1 MSDLPGP
8 LTSAQLEQLVCEAVQ
23 HLSSGYRWPGA
34 GGTSSHRAVVTA
46 REVEAAAGAEL
57 TIPVG
62 ALITPEARD
71 RARDLGVRLRETDMA
86 PTLHGEQRALAER
99 LAQGLRESLSGLQIE
114 ELAFWCL
121 RDGSC
126 AAPQDVA
133 RIVDA
138 GADRVGLAICSP
150 PLGDAITPLIDH
162 TLLKPEATE
171 AQVRELCA
179 EAIEF
184 GFASVCVNPWYVPL
198 VAELLAGSP
207 VRACT
212 VIGFPLGA
220 NQSQTKA
227 YEARLAAAQGA
238 TELDMVINVGALKSG
253 KDDIVRE
260 DIRGV
265 VEAGRPTAIIKVI
278 LETALL
284 SEGEI
289 AHACCIARDAGAVF
303 VKTSTGFGPGGATVE
318 DVALMR
324 RTVGRAM
331 GVKASGGIGTRQ
343 DAAAMIAAGATRIG
357 ASAGVRI
364 AGGQ

>member
-1 MSDLPGP
+1 MAPGP
-8 LTSAQLEQLVCEAVQ
+8 LTKEQLERLVCDAVRQ
-23 HLSSGYRWPGA
+23 LTAPPQAPQGSRP
-34 GGTSSHRAVVTA
+34 VVTA
-46 REVEAAAGAEL
+46 RDVEDAPAGEM
-57 TIPVG
+57 IVPPG
-62 ALITPEARD
+62 ALVTAEARD
-71 RARDLGVRLRETDMA
+71 RARDLGVRLRETE
-86 PTLHGEQRALAER
+86 PTAELTGEQRALAEH
-99 LAQGLRESLSGLQIE
+99 LAIGLRDTLSGHELE

-150 PLGDAITPLIDH
+150 PFDDAITPLIDH

-171 AQVRELCA
+171 QQVRQLCA
-179 EAIEF
+179 EAVEY
-184 GFASVCVNPWYVPL
+184 GFASVCVNPWFVPL
-198 VAELLAGSP
+198 VAELLQGSN

-220 NQSQTKA
+220 NHSSTKA
-227 YEARLAAAQGA
+227 AEARLATSHGA
-238 TELDMVINVGALKSG
+238 TELDMVLNVGALKSG
-253 KDDIVRE
+253 LDDLVHE

-265 VEAGRPTAIIKVI
+265 VEAGGDRAIVKVI

-284 SEGEI
+284 SPDEI
-289 AHACCIARDAGAVF
+289 ARACELSRDAGAAF
-303 VKTSTGFGPGGATVE
+303 VKTSTGFGPGGATAE

-324 RTVGRAM
+324 RTVGRSM
-331 GVKASGGIGTRQ
+331 GVKASGGIGTRE

-364 AGGQ
+364 AGGA

>member
-1 MSDLPGP
+1 
-8 LTSAQLEQLVCEAVQ
+8 LTTAQLEQLVCDAVQ
-23 HLSSGYRWPGA
+23 RLAGDSRWPGDA
-34 GGTSSHRAVVTA
+34 SKPAHRAVITA
-46 REVEAAAGAEL
+46 REVEDAAGAEL
-57 TIPVG
+57 AIPIG

-71 RARDLGVRLRETDMA
+71 RARDRGVRLRETGTA
-86 PTLHGEQRALAER
+86 TGLNGAQRALAES
-99 LAQGLRESLSGLQIE
+99 LARGLGESLSGLELE

-133 RIVDA
+133 RIVNA
-138 GADRVGLAICSP
+138 GADRVGLAVCSP

-171 AQVRELCA
+171 AQVRELCV
-179 EAIEF
+179 EATEF
-184 GFASVCVNPWYVPL
+184 GFASVCINPWYVPL
-198 VAELLAGSP
+198 VAELLADSP

-212 VIGFPLGA
+212 VVGFPLGA
-220 NQSQTKA
+220 NRSETKA
-227 YEARLAAAQGA
+227 SEARLAAAQGA

-253 KDDIVRE
+253 KDDVVRE

-265 VEAGRPTAIIKVI
+265 VEAGHPTAIIKVI

-284 SEGEI
+284 TADEI
-289 AHACCIARDAGAVF
+289 ERACCLARDAGAAF

-324 RTVGRAM
+324 RTVGRMM

>member
-1 MSDLPGP
+1 MSDSRSP
-8 LTSAQLEQLVCEAVQ
+8 LTTAQLEQLVCDAVQ
-23 HLSSGYRWPGA
+23 HLSGDAPGRSGGA
-34 GGTSSHRAVVTA
+34 SSTHRAVITA
-46 REVEAAAGAEL
+46 QEVEDAAGSEL
-57 TIPVG
+57 AIPIG

-71 RARDLGVRLRETDMA
+71 RARDLGVRLCETSTA
-86 PTLHGEQRALAER
+86 SALNGEQRALAAR
-99 LAQGLRESLSGLQIE
+99 LAQGLRKSLSGLELE

-138 GADRVGLAICSP
+138 GADRVGLALCSP

-171 AQVRELCA
+171 VQVRELCA
-179 EAIEF
+179 EAVEF
-184 GFASVCVNPWYVPL
+184 GFASVCINPWYVPL
-198 VAELLAGSP
+198 VAELLAGSS

-220 NQSQTKA
+220 NQSETKA
-227 YEARLAAAQGA
+227 GEARLAAMQGA

-253 KDDIVRE
+253 NDDAVRE

-265 VEAGRPTAIIKVI
+265 VEAGRPTALVKVI

-284 SEGEI
+284 CPKEI
-289 AHACCIARDAGAVF
+289 ARACCLARDAGAAF
-303 VKTSTGFGPGGATVE
+303 VKTSTGFGPGGATVD

-324 RTVGRAM
+324 QTVGRMM

-364 AGGQ
+364 AGGE

>member
-1 MSDLPGP
+1 MPNSRGP
-8 LTSAQLEQLVCEAVQ
+8 LTTAELEQLVCDAVQ
-23 HLSSGYRWPGA
+23 HLSGDSRGRA
-34 GGTSSHRAVVTA
+34 GGGATTHRAVITA
-46 REVEAAAGAEL
+46 REVEDARGSEL
-57 TIPVG
+57 PIPIG

-71 RARDLGVRLRETDMA
+71 RARDLGVQLRETTTA
-86 PTLHGEQRALAER
+86 TTLSGEQRALAER
-99 LAQGLRESLSGLQIE
+99 LAQGLRKSLSGLELE

-138 GADRVGLAICSP
+138 GADRVGLALCSP

-162 TLLKPEATE
+162 TLLKPEATD

-179 EAIEF
+179 EAVEF

-198 VAELLAGSP
+198 VAELLAGSA

-220 NQSQTKA
+220 NQSATKA
-227 YEARLAAAQGA
+227 REAELAALQGA

-253 KDDIVRE
+253 HDDVVRE

-265 VEAGRPTAIIKVI
+265 VEAGRPTALVKVI

-284 SEGEI
+284 SPEEI
-289 AHACCIARDAGAVF
+289 AHACCLARDAGAAF

-324 RTVGRAM
+324 QTVGRAM

>member
-1 MSDLPGP
+1 MSDSRGP
-8 LTSAQLEQLVCEAVQ
+8 LTTAQLEQLVCDAVQ
-23 HLSSGYRWPGA
+23 HLSGDSRWPGDA
-34 GGTSSHRAVVTA
+34 RSSAHRAVVTA
-46 REVEAAAGAEL
+46 REVEAAAGTEL
-57 TIPVG
+57 AIPVG

-71 RARDLGVRLRETDMA
+71 RARDLGVRLRETDIEA
-86 PTLHGEQRALAER
+86 TLNGEQRALAAR
-99 LAQGLRESLSGLQIE
+99 LAQGLRKSLSGLELE

-126 AAPQDVA
+126 TAPQDVA

-179 EAIEF
+179 EAVEF
-184 GFASVCVNPWYVPL
+184 GFASVCINPWFVPL
-198 VAELLAGSP
+198 VAELLAGSS

-220 NQSQTKA
+220 NRSETKA
-227 YEARLAAAQGA
+227 SEARLAAAQGA
-238 TELDMVINVGALKSG
+238 TELDMVINIGALESG
-253 KDDIVRE
+253 NDDTVRA

-265 VEAGRPTAIIKVI
+265 VEAGSPTAIVKVI

-284 SEGEI
+284 SADEI
-289 AHACCIARDAGAVF
+289 ARACCLARDAGAAF

-324 RTVGRAM
+324 RTVGRMM

>member
-1 MSDLPGP
+1 MAAGLS
-8 LTSAQLEQLVCEAVQ
+8 SAELERLVCEAVQ
-23 HLSSGYRWPGA
+23 RLVSDGHWPGTD
-34 GGTSSHRAVVTA
+34 GPGRAVVTA
-46 REVEAAAGAEL
+46 REVESASGSRL
-57 TIPVG
+57 SIPGG
-62 ALITPEARD
+62 ALVTPEARD
-71 RARDLGVRLRETDMA
+71 RARDLGIRLVEVPA
-86 PTLHGEQRALAER
+86 VEALSSEQRSLADALAG
-99 LAQGLRESLSGLQIE
+99 QLRQSLSGHQIQ

-121 RDGSC
+121 HEGAC
-126 AAPQDVA
+126 AAPQDLA

-138 GADRVGLAICSP
+138 GADRVGLAVCSP
-150 PLGDAITPLIDH
+150 PLDDAITPLIDH

-171 AQVRELCA
+171 SQVSKLCREA
-179 EAIEF
+179 AEF

-198 VAELLAGSP
+198 AARLLRGTP

-220 NQSQTKA
+220 NRTVTKNF
-227 YEARLAAAQGA
+227 EATQAVADGA

-253 KDDIVRE
+253 ADELVE
-260 DIRGV
+260 ADIRAV
-265 VEAGRPTAIIKVI
+265 VDAGTGDTLVKVI

-284 SEGEI
+284 DADEI
-289 AHACCIARDAGAVF
+289 VRACRLARDAGADF

-318 DVALMR
+318 DVSLMR
-324 RTVGRAM
+324 RTVGRSM

>member
-1 MSDLPGP
+1 MANSSSP
-8 LTSAQLEQLVCEAVQ
+8 LTTAQLEKLVCDAVQ
-23 HLSSGYRWPGA
+23 HLSGDGNRRGPA
-34 GGTSSHRAVVTA
+34 EAAHRAVITA
-46 REVEAAAGAEL
+46 REVEDAEGSEL
-57 TIPVG
+57 SIPVG
-62 ALITPEARD
+62 ALVTPEARD
-71 RARDLGVRLRETDMA
+71 RARDLGVRLCENSTATVLSR
-86 PTLHGEQRALAER
+86 EQRALAEH
-99 LAQGLRESLSGLQIE
+99 LAQGLRESLSGLELE

-126 AAPQDVA
+126 TAPQDVA

-138 GADRVGLAICSP
+138 GADRVGLAVCSP

-171 AQVRELCA
+171 TQVRELCA
-179 EAIEF
+179 EAVEF
-184 GFASVCVNPWYVPL
+184 GFASVCVNPCYVPL

-220 NQSQTKA
+220 NQSATKA
-227 YEARLAAAQGA
+227 REAERATRQGA

-253 KDDIVRE
+253 HDDMVRE
-260 DIRGV
+260 DIRAV
-265 VEAGRPTAIIKVI
+265 VEAGRPTAITKVI

-284 SEGEI
+284 SPQEI
-289 AHACCIARDAGAVF
+289 ARACRLARDAGAAF
-303 VKTSTGFGPGGATVE
+303 VKTSTGFGPGGATIE

-324 RTVGRAM
+324 QTVGRAM

>member
-1 MSDLPGP
+1 MSDSRGP
-8 LTSAQLEQLVCEAVQ
+8 LTTEQLEQLVCDAVQ
-23 HLSSGYRWPGA
+23 HLKGERRWSGANPDTG
-34 GGTSSHRAVVTA
+34 SRAVITA
-46 REVEAAAGAEL
+46 REVEDAAGSAL
-57 TIPVG
+57 VVPPG

-71 RARDLGVRLRETDMA
+71 RARDLGVRLRETSATSVVAD
-86 PTLHGEQRALAER
+86 EQRALAEH
-99 LAQGLRESLSGLQIE
+99 LAQSLRDSLSGYQIE

-171 AQVRELCA
+171 TQVRTLCA
-179 EAIEF
+179 EAVDF

-198 VAELLAGSP
+198 VAELLAGSS

-220 NQSQTKA
+220 NRSDTKA
-227 YEARLAAAQGA
+227 HEARLAAAEGA

-253 KDDIVRE
+253 DDNTVRE

-265 VEAGRPTAIIKVI
+265 VEAGSPTALVKVI

-284 SEGEI
+284 SPDEI
-289 AHACCIARDAGAVF
+289 ARACCLARDAGAAF
-303 VKTSTGFGPGGATVE
+303 VKTSTGFGPGGATIE

-324 RTVGRAM
+324 RTVGRMM

>member
-1 MSDLPGP
+1 
-8 LTSAQLEQLVCEAVQ
+8 LTTAQLEQLVCDAVQ
-23 HLSSGYRWPGA
+23 HLSGDTRWQGDRD
-34 GGTSSHRAVVTA
+34 TSAHRAVITA
-46 REVEAAAGAEL
+46 REVEAAAGSEL
-57 TIPVG
+57 AIPVG

-71 RARDLGVRLRETDMA
+71 RARDLGVRLRETSA
-86 PTLHGEQRALAER
+86 ASPLNGEQRALAAR
-99 LAQGLRESLSGLQIE
+99 LAQGLQDSLSGLELE

-126 AAPQDVA
+126 AAPQDVE

-138 GADRVGLAICSP
+138 GADRVGLAVCSP

-171 AQVRELCA
+171 PQVRELCA
-179 EAIEF
+179 EAVEF

-198 VAELLAGSP
+198 VAKLLAGSA

-220 NQSQTKA
+220 NQSETKA
-227 YEARLAAAQGA
+227 REAQLATMQGA

-253 KDDIVRE
+253 DDNTVRE

-265 VEAGRPTAIIKVI
+265 VEAGRPTAIVKVI

-284 SEGEI
+284 SPDEI
-289 AHACCIARDAGAVF
+289 ARACCLARDAGAAF

-324 RTVGRAM
+324 QTVGRMM

>member
-1 MSDLPGP
+1 M
-8 LTSAQLEQLVCEAVQ
+8 
-23 HLSSGYRWPGA
+23 
-34 GGTSSHRAVVTA
+34 
-46 REVEAAAGAEL
+46 
-57 TIPVG
+57 
-62 ALITPEARD
+62 
-71 RARDLGVRLRETDMA
+71 
-86 PTLHGEQRALAER
+86 
-99 LAQGLRESLSGLQIE
+99 GLRDTLSGSELS

-121 RDGSC
+121 RDGTC

-150 PLGDAITPLIDH
+150 PFDDAITPLIDH

-171 AQVRELCA
+171 NQVRQLCG
-179 EAIEF
+179 EAVEY
-184 GFASVCVNPWYVPL
+184 GFASVCVNPWFVPL
-198 VAELLAGSP
+198 IAGLLAGSP

-220 NQSQTKA
+220 NHSKIKGQ
-227 YEARLAAAQGA
+227 EAHLAASQGA

-253 KDDIVRE
+253 LYDLVRD

-265 VEAGRPTAIIKVI
+265 VEGGADQALVKVI

-284 SEGEI
+284 TPDEI
-289 AHACCIARDAGAVF
+289 ERACELARDAGAAF
-303 VKTSTGFGPGGATVE
+303 VKTSTGFGPGGATAD

-324 RTVGRAM
+324 RTVGRSM
-331 GVKASGGIGTRQ
+331 GVKASGGIGTRE

-364 AGGQ
+364 AGGA

>member
-1 MSDLPGP
+1 MPDSRGP
-8 LTSAQLEQLVCEAVQ
+8 LTTAQLEQLVCDAVQ
-23 HLSSGYRWPGA
+23 HLSADGHRPGDSGDS
-34 GGTSSHRAVVTA
+34 THRAVLTA
-46 REVEAAAGAEL
+46 REVEAVAGSEL
-57 TIPVG
+57 TIPAG

-71 RARDLGVRLRETDMA
+71 RARDLGVRLRETSAA
-86 PTLHGEQRALAER
+86 PALNGEHRALAER
-99 LAQGLRESLSGLQIE
+99 LAHGLRQSLSGLEIE

-121 RDGSC
+121 RDGTC

-138 GADRVGLAICSP
+138 GADRVGLATCSP

-162 TLLKPEATE
+162 TLLKPEATA

-179 EAIEF
+179 EAVKF

-198 VAELLAGSP
+198 VAELLAGSS

-212 VIGFPLGA
+212 VVGFPLGA
-220 NQSQTKA
+220 NQSETKA
-227 YEARLAAAQGA
+227 REARLAAAQGA

-253 KDDIVRE
+253 QADTVRE

-265 VEAGRPTAIIKVI
+265 VEAGRPTALIKVI

-284 SEGEI
+284 SPDEI
-289 AHACCIARDAGAVF
+289 ARACCLARDAGAAF

-324 RTVGRAM
+324 RTVGRMM

-343 DAAAMIAAGATRIG
+343 DAADMIAAGATRIG

>member
-1 MSDLPGP
+1 VANRKPG
-8 LTSAQLEQLVCEAVQ
+8 LTAAELEQLVCDAVRQ
-23 HLSSGYRWPGA
+23 ISAHTPPAAVASPA
-34 GGTSSHRAVVTA
+34 GRVVVTA
-46 REVEAAAGAEL
+46 SDVEDVQGHEL
-57 TIPVG
+57 TVPAG
-62 ALITPEARD
+62 ALITPAARD
-71 RARDLGVRLRETDMA
+71 RAQDLGVDLREGSDA
-86 PTLHGEQRALAER
+86 GGPDEQLLARHLAASLHASMSAHQL
-99 LAQGLRESLSGLQIE
+99 E

-126 AAPQDVA
+126 TSPRDVE

-138 GADRVGLAICSP
+138 GADRVGMTICAP

-162 TLLKPEATE
+162 TLLKPGATD

-179 EAIEF
+179 EAVQF

-198 VAELLAGSP
+198 VAELLAGSA

-220 NQSQTKA
+220 NQTATKA
-227 YEARLAAAQGA
+227 FEAERAARQGA

-253 KDDIVRE
+253 QDDAVAA
-260 DIRGV
+260 DIRAV
-265 VEAGRPTAIIKVI
+265 VDAGKPTSIVKVI

-284 SEGEI
+284 DADEI
-289 AHACCIARDAGAVF
+289 TRACHIARDAGAAF

-324 RTVGRAM
+324 RTVGKSM

-343 DAAAMIAAGATRIG
+343 DAADMIAAGATRIG

-364 AGGQ
+364 AGGN